1 MSDIPSAVL
10 PTPEAARARRSTPGD
25 GDAYWFFDS
34 LMVVRAGDGDGDGGP
49 VVIEAT
55 VAPGGGAPLHVHA
68 NLDDS
73 FYQESGRLA
82 MRCGDEAFLV
92 EAGGYVALPH
102 GVPHTFRVLGDE
114 PAVMLQVHQDDSF
127 LRFIKEIGRPA
138 PALTLPEGPMSVDLD
153 TAFRVA
159 AATGQPVVG
168 PPMTEEEATQ
178 LLASSDP
185 NP

>member
-1 MSDIPSAVL
+1 MSSIDSTVV
-10 PTPEAARARRSTPGD
+10 PTSEAPRARRSAAGD

-34 LMVVRAGDGDGDGGP
+34 LMVVRAGDTDGGP

-68 NLDDS
+68 DLDDS
-73 FYQESGRLA
+73 FYLESGRLA
-82 MRCGDEAFLV
+82 MRCGDEVFLV
-92 EAGGYVALPH
+92 EQGGYVAIPH

-127 LRFIKEIGRPA
+127 LRFMKGIGRPA

-159 AATGQPVVG
+159 AATGQPLIG
-168 PPMTEEEATQ
+168 PPMTEAEATQ
-178 LLASSDP
+178 LLTSSEP
-185 NP
+185 TS